1 MALAGRDVRAVP
13 PCMAERLMVWCV
25 RTRCDGVCSGVA
37 LLGVVSCG
45 EVWYG
50 AVWYGRAGMRFCLEK
65 NFSSPDKDIL
75 NLGAIILN
83 SIRPLSTERR
93 VVEGKGAN
101 DDPHTL

>member
-1 MALAGRDVRAVP
+1 M
-13 PCMAERLMVWCV
+13 
-25 RTRCDGVCSGVA
+25 A

-93 VVEGKGAN
+93 VVEWKGAN
-101 DDPHTL
+101 DGRDNAF